1 MSGFS
6 QTPTLPTR
14 RYRRAVPEAVILS
27 AVRTPVGRYGG
38 GLSGVRP
45 DDLAAVAVAAAVER
59 AGVPAAEIEDV
70 WLGCANQAGE
80 DNRNVARFAALL
92 AGLPDSVGGVT
103 VNRLCASGLAAVAG
117 ACHAVIAGDGDL
129 FVAGGVESMSRAP
142 LVTPKP
148 EVAFARGDRT
158 SARHDPRLALH
169 EPALRRALL
178 DRLDGR
184 DRRERRGALV
194 GLACGSGCVRA
205 RVAAPLGRRR
215 RGRSLRRRARG
226 RRRARAGRA
235 PAPRDD
241 GREARVAEAGLRR
254 RGHGHCGERE
264 RDQRRRGRSRRRE
277 RRPRAR
283 ARRRAARHL
292 PWLGGRGRRPRRDGN
307 RAGAGRAEASRSRR
321 DRCGRARPGRAQ
333 RGVRLAVAR
342 GDQRARRST
351 RRR

>member
-1 MSGFS
+1 M
-6 QTPTLPTR
+6 
-14 RYRRAVPEAVILS
+14 PEAVILS

-169 EPALRRALL
+169 ESALRRALL

-194 GLACGSGCVRA
+194 GLAC
-205 RVAAPLGRRR
+205 
-215 RGRSLRRRARG
+215 
-226 RRRARAGRA
+226 
-235 PAPRDD
+235 
-241 GREARVAEAGLRR
+241 
-254 RGHGHCGERE
+254 
-264 RDQRRRGRSRRRE
+264 
-277 RRPRAR
+277 
-283 ARRRAARHL
+283 
-292 PWLGGRGRRPRRDGN
+292 
-307 RAGAGRAEASRSRR
+307 
-321 DRCGRARPGRAQ
+321 
-333 RGVRLAVAR
+333 
-342 GDQRARRST
+342 
-351 RRR
+351 